1 MFLNIFLLFV
11 SLSLQVYPFDVI
23 KTKIQTM
30 PLAEDDPSKRRILAV
45 TRSIIQQHGLRHLF
59 RGLTV
64 TCLRAF
70 PVNGI
75 IFPVYEYVLMQIC
88 ALEY

>member
-1 MFLNIFLLFV
+1 
-11 SLSLQVYPFDVI
+11 
-23 KTKIQTM
+23 M
-30 PLAEDDPSKRRILAV
+30 PLAETDPSQRRILNV
-45 TRSIIQQHGLRHLF
+45 TRNIIQQNGWRQLF
-59 RGLTV
+59 RGMTV

-75 IFPVYEYVLMQIC
+75 IFPVYEYVLMQVC

>member
-1 MFLNIFLLFV
+1 
-11 SLSLQVYPFDVI
+11 
-23 KTKIQTM
+23 M
-30 PLAEDDPSKRRILAV
+30 PLTEDDPSKRRILTVA
-45 TRSIIQQHGLRHLF
+45 RNMIQQNGWRHLF

-75 IFPVYEYVLMQIC
+75 IFPVYEYVLMQVC